1 MAACPRSAPERPEA
15 GVGRSRAIGGLALPR
30 RRPGAVNIEAVRAS
44 VLVVDD
50 DPVFRRLA
58 ARMLEEAGFAVAGQ
72 AADARA
78 AVAAAVATRPGGI
91 LVDLGLPDR
100 AGAELARELLALPW
114 CPRILL
120 TSADADAS
128 DVGDGALRF
137 VAKED
142 LPNAPLLALLG
153 P

>member
-1 MAACPRSAPERPEA
+1 ML
-15 GVGRSRAIGGLALPR
+15 I
-30 RRPGAVNIEAVRAS
+30 
-44 VLVVDD
+44 VDD
-50 DPVFRRLA
+50 DPEFRSLA
-58 ARMLEEAGFAVAGQ
+58 AHMLDEAGFVVAGE

-78 AVAAAVATRPGGI
+78 AVALAIATQPGGI

-114 CPRILL
+114 SPRILL

-128 DVGDGALRF
+128 DAGDGALRF

-153 P
+153 PEAPCR